1 MKTEMSVL
9 VKEDGRPEITP
20 EKKLTVAIDEG
31 NINFETLI
39 RNDIP
44 DWTIKTCPSVEDCF
58 RAVASGEADGV
69 LACNFRMS
77 DYEPF
82 RTKYKLVALPTGETM
97 ELSFAVNEDNP
108 ELYSILNKIANLTS
122 GEDMEYALIS
132 YMYTN
137 QKVSLQ
143 DYLKDNWIGVL
154 LFITAV
160 FSALRLRKPGRLQ
173 QVFSRTV
180 PESDSSGGF

>member
-1 MKTEMSVL
+1 
-9 VKEDGRPEITP
+9 
-20 EKKLTVAIDEG
+20 
-31 NINFETLI
+31 
-39 RNDIP
+39 
-44 DWTIKTCPSVEDCF
+44 
-58 RAVASGEADGV
+58 
-69 LACNFRMS
+69 
-77 DYEPF
+77 
-82 RTKYKLVALPTGETM
+82 
-97 ELSFAVNEDNP
+97 
-108 ELYSILNKIANLTS
+108 
-122 GEDMEYALIS
+122 MEYALIS

-180 PESDSSGGF
+180 PESDSSGGL